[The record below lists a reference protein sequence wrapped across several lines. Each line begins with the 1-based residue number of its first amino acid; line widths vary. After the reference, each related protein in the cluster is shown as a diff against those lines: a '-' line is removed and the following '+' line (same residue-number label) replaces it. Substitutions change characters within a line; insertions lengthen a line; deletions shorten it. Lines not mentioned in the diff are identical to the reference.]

1 MTDTQNK
8 DHNEIEESIEEIE
21 AIMDERGAKTAS
33 TIDSDDESTN
43 GTDGAEDIVFDEDAE
58 LGDSQVVKKLRE
70 KLKTAVE
77 EKQTYLDG
85 WQRDKAEFMNI
96 RKRDEEAKQDFLKF
110 AKLNV
115 IEDILPVIDSF
126 DMAMTNKESWES
138 VSVEWRAGME
148 GIYNQF
154 IGILTKQGVTAFD
167 AKGDV
172 FDPNLHQSVSMVATE
187 DTSQDHTVAEVLQ
200 KGYMLNGKVIRPA
213 MVQVYEAA

>member
-1 MTDTQNK
+1 MTDSKKLNNDTEQ
-8 DHNEIEESIEEIE
+8 EIEL
-21 AIMDERGAKTAS
+21 
-33 TIDSDDESTN
+33 
-43 GTDGAEDIVFDEDAE
+43 GAEELEATNPTADQDVNDAADDIVFDEDSE
-58 LGDSQVVKKLRE
+58 LGDNQVVKKLRE

-85 WQRDKAEFMNI
+85 WQRDKAEFMNA

-126 DMAMTNKESWES
+126 DMAMANKASWES
-138 VSVEWRAGME
+138 VSAEWRVGME

-154 IGILTKQGVTAFD
+154 IGILTKQGVTAFG
-167 AKGDV
+167 AKGDA

-187 DTSQDHTVAEVLQ
+187 DKTQDHTIAEVLQ
-200 KGYMLNGKVIRPA
+200 KGYRLSGKVIRPA
-213 MVQVYEAA
+213 MVQVYEA